1 MKAYLTLF
9 ALLFALPVHAGWQL
23 DPERSQVEAT
33 IVELTANGPVEHQH
47 RVRELRGDISED
59 GILTLPLR
67 LNQTD
72 ALDRL
77 GPLPPWLSGITEMP
91 LATLNTQLP
100 PERLDALDIGESM
113 VETLMFS
120 VRADG
125 SLQQEPVDLRF
136 TREDLDTVRVTT
148 AEPVAL
154 DGQEIMANST
164 LRSVLS
170 LLGYQRIGDEVPVA
184 LNATLVNR

>member
-1 MKAYLTLF
+1 MKAYLALF
-9 ALLFALPVHAGWQL
+9 ALLIALPAHADWQL
-23 DPERSQVEAT
+23 DPKRSQVEAT
-33 IVELTANGPVEHQH
+33 IFELTDSGPVEHQH

-77 GPLPPWLSGITEMP
+77 GPLPPWLSGITDMP

-113 VETLMFS
+113 VETLTFS

-125 SLQQEPVDLRF
+125 NLQQEPVDLRF
-136 TREDLDTVRVTT
+136 TREDLNTVRVTT

-170 LLGYQRIGDEVPVA
+170 LLGYQRIGNEVPVV
-184 LNATLVNR
+184 LDATLIQH